1 MSFIIDYCD
10 HYSYFDKNISAYN
23 FLRYPDSTWRLFNP
37 SLHYQNR
44 LRHRDYLD
52 LIKSAGF
59 EILEENIGE
68 PVKDDIRKI
77 KNIPLAEVFK
87 KNYKPNELIPQCSHL
102 ILKK

>member
-10 HYSYFDKNISAYN
+10 HYSYFDKSISVYN
-23 FLRYPDSTWRLFNP
+23 FLRYPALVWKLFNS

-44 LRHRDYLD
+44 LRHRDYLN

-59 EILEENIGE
+59 EISEESIGE
-68 PVKDDIRKI
+68 PVKDDIGKM

-87 KNYKPNELIPQCSHL
+87 KRYKPNELIPQCSHL